1 MFSLYLLQCLVY
13 SLFVSLVRKMHNY
26 FSSFSECETFNKYE
40 KKKFKCSKPGKRY
53 RKKCLELSIT

>member
-40 KKKFKCSKPGKRY
+40 KKKNLNVPNLGRDIEKNV
-53 RKKCLELSIT
+53 